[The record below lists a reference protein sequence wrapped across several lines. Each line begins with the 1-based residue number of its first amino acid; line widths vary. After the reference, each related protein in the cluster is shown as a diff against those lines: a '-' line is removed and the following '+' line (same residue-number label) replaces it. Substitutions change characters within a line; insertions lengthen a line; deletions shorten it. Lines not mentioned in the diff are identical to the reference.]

1 VADAGSD
8 AGSRLSALGSRQTI
22 GGLVEELA
30 KRLHGV
36 EDPPREARELLA
48 ALLDQPKHWP
58 LLHENKW
65 VEADLWRRA
74 CAAAD
79 KYARGAPLGYAVGHV
94 NFRNLTL
101 DVDERVLIP
110 RPETELLVDLV
121 LERCGRGGIAVDIG
135 TGSGAIAIALATEGK
150 FERVIATD
158 ISADALDVACANA
171 QKFCDDRIQFVHGN
185 LLHTLGADA
194 GTQLSVGHLR
204 AVVCNPPYVSFDE
217 ISALSASVRDWEPMI
232 ALLSGQDGLATTVR
246 LVRQAATRLEP
257 DGLLALEVDA
267 RRASL
272 VAEVVSSDARYQEV
286 SVNLDLAGRE
296 RFVLARRARRKPA

>member
-1 VADAGSD
+1 M
-8 AGSRLSALGSRQTI
+8 LGRQTV

-30 KRLHGV
+30 KRLHAL
-36 EDPPREARELLA
+36 EDARREGNDLLA
-48 ALLDQPKHWP
+48 ALLDLPRHWP
-58 LLHENKW
+58 SLHENKW

-79 KYARGAPLGYAVGHV
+79 KRARGAPLAYAVGHV

-121 LERCGRGGIAVDIG
+121 LERCPRGGIAVDVG

-171 QKFCDDRIQFVHGN
+171 QKYSAGTIDFVHGS
-185 LLHTLGADA
+185 LLQTPG
-194 GTQLSVGHLR
+194 VRRPLR
-204 AVVCNPPYVSFDE
+204 AVVSNPPYVSFDE
-217 ISALSASVRDWEPMI
+217 ITDLPASVREWEPAV
-232 ALLSGQDGLATTVR
+232 ALLSGRDGLATTAQ
-246 LVRQAATRLEP
+246 LVRQAADRL
-257 DGLLALEVDA
+257 DVGGLLALEVDA

-286 SVNLDLAGRE
+286 SVQLDLAGRE
-296 RFVLARRARRKPA
+296 RFLLARRARRTPA